1 MATYEQVAVF
11 DTNLENELIEGD
23 IRKIHDYVVNNGG
36 QFRRWER
43 WGKRRL
49 AYEIA
54 HRQYGYYVLAI
65 YDLDSKATKE
75 LDRMLR
81 ITPSLIRFLITRVE
95 DSRIPEIDAES
106 VATLGAIA
114 EAAPESLDASGVKPG
129 EAAVVVEE
137 EVVAPLADEVET
149 EESA

>member
-11 DTNLENELIEGD
+11 DTNLEMELIESD

-54 HRQYGYYVLAI
+54 HRQYGYYVLSV

-81 ITPSLIRFLITRVE
+81 ITPSLIRFLITRVDE
-95 DSRIPEIDAES
+95 SRIPEIDAES

-114 EAAPESLDASGVKPG
+114 EAAPETLDVSDVKPG
-129 EAAVVVEE
+129 EAIVVEE
-137 EVVAPLADEVET
+137 EAVEPLADEVAPEEET
-149 EESA
+149 A